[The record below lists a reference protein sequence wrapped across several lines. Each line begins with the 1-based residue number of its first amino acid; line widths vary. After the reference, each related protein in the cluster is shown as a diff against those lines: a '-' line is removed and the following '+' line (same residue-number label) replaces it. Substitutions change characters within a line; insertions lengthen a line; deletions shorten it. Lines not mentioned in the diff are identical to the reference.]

1 MRLPMVRR
9 RSRSGGVSVARTVA
23 AHAKKTTTRRS
34 SSAPQ
39 VAARTSGPSNV
50 KDTLA
55 ALKALGT
62 TQNRDGLPRFGI
74 VAPKAYGVAMAK
86 IQALAKQIGPNHDLA
101 LALWETGW
109 YEARL
114 LTAYIDEPAR
124 VTPAQMDRWCR
135 DFDNW
140 GVVDTLCFTLFDR
153 TPHAWT
159 KVTKWTTARGEFQ
172 KRAAFALLAS
182 LAGHDKTS
190 GDAPFLDGLRL
201 IEEAA
206 DDERNF
212 VKKGVNWAL
221 RRIGTRNP
229 ALLAAAMATAT
240 RLASSSNPAARWNGK
255 DALRAL
261 KKRPA

>member
-1 MRLPMVRR
+1 MVPKGR
-9 RSRSGGVSVARTVA
+9 
-23 AHAKKTTTRRS
+23 
-34 SSAPQ
+34 
-39 VAARTSGPSNV
+39 AARAV
-50 KDTLA
+50 KTRAAVAHDVAGTLA

-62 TQNRDGLPRFGI
+62 AHDREGLRRYGI
-74 VAPKAYGVAMAK
+74 VAPQAYGVGMAK
-86 IQALAKQIGPNHDLA
+86 IQALAKQIGPRHDLA

-114 LTAYIDEPAR
+114 LTAFIDEPDR
-124 VTPAQMDRWCR
+124 VTSAQMDRWCR

-140 GVVDTLCFTLFDR
+140 GVVDTLCFKLFDR
-153 TPHAWT
+153 TPHAWA
-159 KVTKWTTARGEFQ
+159 KVSRWADEEAEFQ

-182 LAGHDKTS
+182 LAGHDRTS

-201 IEEAA
+201 IEAA
-206 DDERNF
+206 AGDGRNF

-229 ALLAAAMATAT
+229 ALHAAAMATAT
-240 RLASSSNPAARWNGK
+240 RLAASTAPSSRWNGK

>member
-1 MRLPMVRR
+1 MAK
-9 RSRSGGVSVARTVA
+9 ARA
-23 AHAKKTTTRRS
+23 L
-34 SSAPQ
+34 
-39 VAARTSGPSNV
+39 GPGDV
-50 KDTLA
+50 KGTLA
-55 ALKALGT
+55 ALEALGT
-62 TQNRDGLPRFGI
+62 AHDREGLTRYGI

-101 LALWETGW
+101 LALWKTGW

-114 LTAYIDEPAR
+114 LTAYIDEPER

-140 GVVDTLCFTLFDR
+140 GVVDTLCFKLFDR
-153 TPHAWT
+153 TPHAWA
-159 KVTKWTTARGEFQ
+159 KVTQWAAERGEFQ

-190 GDAPFLDGLRL
+190 GNAPFLDGLRL

-206 DDERNF
+206 DDDRNF

-229 ALLAAAMATAT
+229 ALHAAAMHTAT
-240 RLASSSNPAARWNGK
+240 RLASSPQPSARWNGK
-255 DALRAL
+255 DALREL
-261 KKRPA
+261 KKRTAR